1 MTQQIATAKAQGLF
15 AVSVRFT
22 RVKFTKHILS
32 RYGNDEQEFESAR
45 YYKGVQIIVK
55 KQVYI
60 MLKNKYGNYNLGKGG
75 TQMGTTL
82 QETPSGNRLHIGIFG
97 KTNSGKS
104 AFINA
109 FSGQSVSIVADVKG
123 TTTDPVYKAMEIAP
137 LGPCVLI
144 DTAGFDDEGEL
155 GAMRMEK
162 TALAAQKTELALIV
176 FASEDMEK
184 ELEWFRY
191 FQEKNT
197 PVIPVVSKSD
207 LRSDEENQEFAE
219 KLREQT
225 KEKVCI
231 VSAKTGA
238 GIAELKE
245 RMIRMVPEGFGDRTI
260 TGALVSEGDV
270 VLLVMPQDI
279 QAPKGRLIL
288 PQVQTMRELLDKKC
302 IVLSATTDKLVEALD
317 QLKNPPK
324 LIITDSQV
332 FDYVYDHKPTESL
345 LTSFSVL
352 FADYKGDLDY
362 YKEGAKKLMNLS
374 SDSRVLIAECCTHAP
389 LKEDIGREKIPRMLK
404 KKYGE
409 TLEVTVVS
417 GTDYPKD
424 LTPYDLIIQCG
435 ACMFN
440 RKYVLHRIQ
449 QAKDQGVAMT
459 NYGVAIAQLKGIL
472 DKIVC

>member
-191 FQEKNT
+191 FQEK
-197 PVIPVVSKSD
+197 
-207 LRSDEENQEFAE
+207 R
-219 KLREQT
+219 
-225 KEKVCI
+225 
-231 VSAKTGA
+231 
-238 GIAELKE
+238 
-245 RMIRMVPEGFGDRTI
+245 
-260 TGALVSEGDV
+260 
-270 VLLVMPQDI
+270 
-279 QAPKGRLIL
+279 
-288 PQVQTMRELLDKKC
+288 
-302 IVLSATTDKLVEALD
+302 
-317 QLKNPPK
+317 
-324 LIITDSQV
+324 
-332 FDYVYDHKPTESL
+332 
-345 LTSFSVL
+345 
-352 FADYKGDLDY
+352 
-362 YKEGAKKLMNLS
+362 
-374 SDSRVLIAECCTHAP
+374 
-389 LKEDIGREKIPRMLK
+389 
-404 KKYGE
+404 
-409 TLEVTVVS
+409 
-417 GTDYPKD
+417 
-424 LTPYDLIIQCG
+424 
-435 ACMFN
+435 
-440 RKYVLHRIQ
+440 HR
-449 QAKDQGVAMT
+449 
-459 NYGVAIAQLKGIL
+459 
-472 DKIVC
+472 